1 MTPNRLKLARNNDR
15 SPEGC
20 VTVAHP
26 DKVLEDN
33 ERVFNAW
40 FELWLSVH
48 VPKLMDRPKWFKSDE
63 GLKPGDVV
71 LFLKEDSVIHSNY
84 QYGIV
89 DSVHCGRDNK
99 IRSVT
104 VRYRNSNENVDRT
117 TNRSVRSLVVIHRTD
132 EINIM
137 EELGEVSRM
146 VEQQRFPVLTMYNSN
161 RGGV

>member
-1 MTPNRLKLARNNDR
+1 MTPNRLKLARNNER

-26 DKVLEDN
+26 DKVLEEN

-40 FELWLSVH
+40 LELWLSIH
-48 VPKLMDRPKWFKSDE
+48 VPQLIDQPKWFKSDE
-63 GLKPGDVV
+63 SLKPGDIV
-71 LFLKEDSVIHSNY
+71 LFLKEDSAIHSNY
-84 QYGIV
+84 QYGVI
-89 DSVHCGRDNK
+89 DSVHPGRDHK
-99 IRSVT
+99 IRKVT
-104 VRYRNSNENVDRT
+104 VRYRNSNENTDRT
-117 TNRSVRSLVVIHRTD
+117 TTRSVRGLVVIHRID

-146 VEQQRFPVLTMYNSN
+146 VEQQQFPVLTMYIDN